1 MGPGAQHG
9 NGQHPP
15 TMPQDSLVVF
25 VGVELAI
32 PAGEGVAALAEQ
44 HKGLVLVHIAI
55 HSALTVPRLG
65 RP

>member
-1 MGPGAQHG
+1 
-9 NGQHPP
+9 
-15 TMPQDSLVVF
+15 MPQDSLVVF